1 MTGGVT
7 PRILH
12 SHLFES
18 AKHSNFNVIAVAQHA
33 SFRVVSLEVQAV
45 CPIA

>member
-1 MTGGVT
+1 MTGGVA

-12 SHLFES
+12 SHPFES
-18 AKHSNFNVIAVAQHA
+18 AKHSNFDVIAAAQRA